1 VFVTNNSTKSRK
13 QYGKKFESLGLDV
26 TEVSAA
32 EFTVFFGGPCLQYRY
47 VLDCMVCFLVLPN
60 EFNKLHTVLQE
71 EIFASSFAAAAYLK
85 SINFPSDKKVQAFLS
100 LDTLYEQLNF
110 SVPS

>member
-1 VFVTNNSTKSRK
+1 VQQS
-13 QYGKKFESLGLDV
+13 SLCFLADLAYNIGM
-26 TEVSAA
+26 
-32 EFTVFFGGPCLQYRY
+32 F
-47 VLDCMVCFLVLPN
+47 LDCMVCFLVLPN
-60 EFNKLHTVLQE
+60 EFNKLGTVLQE

>member
-32 EFTVFFGGPCLQYRY
+32 EFTVFFGRTCLQYSY
-47 VLDCMVCFLVLPN
+47 V
-60 EFNKLHTVLQE
+60 
-71 EIFASSFAAAAYLK
+71 S
-85 SINFPSDKKVQAFLS
+85 
-100 LDTLYEQLNF
+100 
-110 SVPS
+110 

>member
-1 VFVTNNSTKSRK
+1 MF
-13 QYGKKFESLGLDV
+13 LG
-26 TEVSAA
+26 
-32 EFTVFFGGPCLQYRY
+32 
-47 VLDCMVCFLVLPN
+47 CFLVLPN
-60 EFNKLHTVLQE
+60 EFNKLCTVLQE

-100 LDTLYEQLNF
+100 LDTLYEQLNS

>member
-32 EFTVFFGGPCLQYRY
+32 ELTVFFGRPCLQYRY
-47 VLDCMVCFLVLPN
+47 V
-60 EFNKLHTVLQE
+60 
-71 EIFASSFAAAAYLK
+71 S
-85 SINFPSDKKVQAFLS
+85 
-100 LDTLYEQLNF
+100 
-110 SVPS
+110 